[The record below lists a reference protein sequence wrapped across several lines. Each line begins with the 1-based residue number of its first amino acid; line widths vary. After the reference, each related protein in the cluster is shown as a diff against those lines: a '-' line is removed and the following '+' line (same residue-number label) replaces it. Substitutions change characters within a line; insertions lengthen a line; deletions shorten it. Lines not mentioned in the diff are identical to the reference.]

1 MLSTA
6 DFVSSPTKVAMET
19 EGQSSAETAAVEPM
33 QVDTGERGKESA
45 ATEGVCNIQ
54 LSCTQSMSFHLPKGL
69 PLPPLFWPPS
79 FHSFLPPPFPP
90 SFSLLFSFLFFRSL
104 FTCCLRHNS
113 TLLFQEAYR
122 QLGPSKYHKTLPLRI

>member
-69 PLPPLFWPPS
+69 LPLPPLFWPPS
-79 FHSFLPPPFPP
+79 FHSFLPPSFPP
-90 SFSLLFSFLFFRSL
+90 SFSLLFSSRSASSDPSSPVVSVTIL
-104 FTCCLRHNS
+104 PSCSRKHIANWVPRNITRH
-113 TLLFQEAYR
+113 F
-122 QLGPSKYHKTLPLRI
+122 H

>member
-69 PLPPLFWPPS
+69 PPLLYSGLLPFTPFS
-79 FHSFLPPPFPP
+79 PPFPR
-90 SFSLLFSFLFFRSL
+90 SFSLLISSPSSSDPSSPVVSVTILPSCSRKHIANWVPRNI
-104 FTCCLRHNS
+104 TRH
-113 TLLFQEAYR
+113 F
-122 QLGPSKYHKTLPLRI
+122 H